1 MIGVLIA
8 GTFIIA
14 LLIGLGI
21 GFVFRNA
28 QLKSAQADSQSLIE
42 NAESKANELTR
53 QAKAEAENLKKE
65 AENLKKEKILELK
78 EEGQKRRESIEN
90 EFA

>member
-42 NAESKANELTR
+42 M
-53 QAKAEAENLKKE
+53 LKVKRM
-65 AENLKKEKILELK
+65 NSQDRLRPRLKT
-78 EEGQKRRESIEN
+78 
-90 EFA
+90 